1 MRAYQ
6 SRGEPNVI
14 TGATGTQHVQAKEDK
29 VRAHS
34 DTDMVYMGGHFRLEP
49 DQALVITMK
58 PPPYDFVYWGLV
70 IVNPW
75 TESYDYRYT
84 TTHWNNG
91 SARRNA
97 DGTWT
102 LVIAPEDPAV
112 ENWLDTGGRLEG
124 VINLRWVLAGDAPPV
139 PDCEVVSLASLR
151 R

>member
-1 MRAYQ
+1 
-6 SRGEPNVI
+6 
-14 TGATGTQHVQAKEDK
+14 
-29 VRAHS
+29 
-34 DTDMVYMGGHFRLEP
+34 
-49 DQALVITMK
+49 MK

-102 LVIAPEDPAV
+102 LIVAGEDPGV
-112 ENWLDTGGRLEG
+112 GNWLDTGGRLEG
-124 VINLRWVLAGDAPPV
+124 TITLRWVLAGDAPPA
-139 PDCEVVSLASLR
+139 PDCAVVPLASLR